1 MSLRLLFVEDEPL
14 FSDLVVS
21 LRKEVS
27 TLFCG
32 DNELIILRELG
43 MAKHVLATNHILLV
57 ILDLGLPD
65 SRQTDTINWIA
76 EVHQQWPIY
85 AITGDERM
93 EVRDKC
99 LLAGAAGFAIKKHV
113 LESPNFFFAAL
124 YNSYVMHT
132 RDHGNAR

>member
-1 MSLRLLFVEDEPL
+1 MTKRLIFLEDQPE
-14 FSDLVVS
+14 FSDIVVS

-32 DNELIILRELG
+32 DNELIVLRELG
-43 MAKHVLATNHILLV
+43 MAKHVLDTNHILLV
-57 ILDLGLPD
+57 IADLTLPD
-65 SRQTDTINWIA
+65 SRQPDTINWIA
-76 EVHQQWPIY
+76 EVHRKWPIF

-113 LESPNFFFAAL
+113 IESPNFFFAEL
-124 YNSYVMHT
+124 YNAHVIHT
-132 RDHGNAR
+132 RDHGNA